1 MSYNLCDL
9 PKQEKYFIQLD
20 YEASFWAFKVKRGKS
35 TRDQIYANILQRPRS
50 EQDELKQLFE
60 RYLVSML

>member
-1 MSYNLCDL
+1 MSHNLCDL
-9 PKQEKYFIQLD
+9 PKQEKYSIQLD